1 MSDAIF
7 PEGIRAFAP
16 HEKSPAFVKANI
28 ILTPNDLFKWLK
40 ENESL
45 LTEYE
50 GKKQIKL
57 QLLDGK
63 KGLYLKVDDYKAKS
77 KTIADAKDDLPF

>member
-7 PEGIRAFAP
+7 PEGIRAFNP
-16 HEKSPAFVKANI
+16 HEKSPAFVKASI
-28 ILTPNDLFKWLK
+28 IISPNDLFKWLK

-77 KTIADAKDDLPF
+77 KQSVEAKDDLPF